1 MFKKV
6 ILLGLIFIL
15 IDSIYL
21 SLMKNN
27 FQKLIKNIQ
36 GSDLKLNI
44 PSTILCYIFLI
55 SSIYYFIIS
64 KNGTILDAFLL
75 GIFIYGVYE
84 TTNTATFKKWNY
96 KIALIDTLWGG
107 ILFASTI
114 YVLNQILK

>member
-1 MFKKV
+1 MIKKV
-6 ILLGLIFIL
+6 ILLAIIFTL

-36 GSDLKLNI
+36 GSDLILDI
-44 PSTILCYIFLI
+44 PSTIFCYIFLI
-55 SSIYYFIIS
+55 SSIYYFIIF
-64 KNGTILDAFLL
+64 KNGTIKDAFLL
-75 GIFIYGVYE
+75 GLFIYGVYE
-84 TTNTATFKKWNY
+84 TTNAAIFKKWNY

-114 YVLNQILK
+114 FVLNKISK